1 MTVINGETRRMV
13 SMAGTAG
20 FNVRKIQSF
29 DYPFERGLVILYSDG
44 LASSWTTERYT
55 NLANLHP
62 SLIAAILYRDHSRHR
77 DDATV
82 LVAKW

>member
-1 MTVINGETRRMV
+1 VIISAGETKRMV

-20 FNVRKIQSF
+20 FNVRKIQGF
-29 DYPFERGLVILYSDG
+29 DYPFQRGLVILHSDG
-44 LASSWTTERYT
+44 LASSWSLDRYP
-55 NLANLHP
+55 NIAALHP
-62 SLIAAILYRDHSRHR
+62 SLIAAILYRDFTRNR

>member
-1 MTVINGETRRMV
+1 MV

-20 FNVRKIQSF
+20 FNTRKIRAF
-29 DYPFERGLVILYSDG
+29 DYPFTQGLIILHSDG
-44 LASSWTTERYT
+44 LASSWTVDRYP
-55 NLANLHP
+55 NLATLHP
-62 SLIAAILYRDHSRHR
+62 SLIAAILYRDFTRLR